1 MSKVLA
7 GEETKSTKPQRGA
20 LCASLGSE
28 LARGRTT
35 VLTGPPG
42 IGKTSMLRAIV
53 GHPEVRRQPIRHA
66 AASVTAQRFPFGAF
80 AGFVRFDSRSNDTT
94 MMSQLIDE
102 FRNAPTK
109 SIVVVDDA
117 HVLDDQSASLLHHLV
132 VENLA
137 TVLTA
142 IRSDSAVPDAVRHL
156 IHDSLAEIVPI
167 PALTDQEIISFA
179 EAELNGVID
188 RSTAKLIIMSSEG
201 NPLIVRELLSA
212 TRAVGLLRK
221 IGNTW
226 SASRL
231 VPGSS
236 ARELVRDRI
245 NSLDPTLLTVGK
257 VFAVGGGL
265 PLRIANAAVGA
276 DKLLQARANG
286 LITSQ
291 PDRDLYDLVH
301 PLFAETI
308 RADVAPDEVVTIT
321 STLLDLSD
329 HEPVTTED
337 LVIRR
342 CLWALELSG
351 HRQADPNVLLTAAD
365 TLFNTARF
373 EPAIRIAEAALHCGG
388 GKRAEQ
394 MLQRFRGVIGAK
406 RSALPNDFE
415 GIRVPAGSTIN
426 GQMATQPGDT
436 QNESN
441 ADTNGD
447 TKHGSKTES
456 KTESLDERFQT
467 TIGRAEGFILGI
479 IPFEGLL
486 EELTRIG
493 EELTDNEDSR
503 ADAAEAHWHGTSMRI
518 GANPLTHVV
527 RLRELFETST
537 NQLALITALQ
547 TLSTIMSESGRGE
560 EWIALSHLR
569 EYDEYLGNIFH
580 RVNLGMSRAL
590 AELWL
595 GNVDEVPNVLHRDI
609 LTGAGA
615 DSDLTKVFVSAP
627 EAELALAQ
635 GRPLDAL
642 RSLGVIASMVGELDS
657 AGLFSWAT
665 AASQWASAWNGEAV
679 TIGDV
684 PPLIPLYGR
693 NLADQIELL
702 NCRTLE
708 SQGNLRRA
716 KERALAL
723 ADRTETTGR
732 FAIALSAV
740 QLACGMEPT
749 AELATRAQVLASRCQ
764 GDLAKAQALYCDGL
778 ARDDEATLLLAAE
791 QFETAGYLAFALE
804 TAHRSGEAARRNGH
818 RAGALRGT
826 EMTTRLK
833 ANGVMPTFS
842 MRFSGT
848 PERLTAREM
857 EIAVMAARG
866 SSNRELSDTLGLSRR
881 TVETHL
887 QRIYRKIGVN
897 DRSSLSEFL
906 ASA

>member
-1 MSKVLA
+1 MSKQLA
-7 GEETKSTKPQRGA
+7 GEENRSTKPQRSA

-53 GHPEVRRQPIRHA
+53 GHPEVRRRPIRHA
-66 AASVTAQRFPFGAF
+66 AASVTAQRFAFGAF
-80 AGFVRFDSRSNDTT
+80 AGLVRFDSRSNDTT

-102 FRNAPTK
+102 FRNASTK

-142 IRSDSAVPDAVRHL
+142 VRSDSSVPDAVRHL
-156 IHDSLAEIVPI
+156 IHDSLAAVVPI
-167 PALTDQEIISFA
+167 PALTDEEIVSFA
-179 EAELNGVID
+179 EGELNGVID
-188 RSTAKLIIMSSEG
+188 RSTARLIIMSSEG

-212 TRAVGLLRK
+212 TQAVGLLRK

-236 ARELVRDRI
+236 ARELVRERI
-245 NSLDPTLLTVGK
+245 NNLDPALLTVGK

-286 LITSQ
+286 LVTSQ
-291 PDRDLYDLVH
+291 SDRDLFDLVH

-308 RADVAPDEVVTIT
+308 RADVAPAEVVAIT

-329 HEPVTTED
+329 HEPVNTED

-365 TLFNTARF
+365 SLFNTARF
-373 EPAIRIAEAALHCGG
+373 EPAIRIAEAALRCGG
-388 GKRAEQ
+388 GERAEQ
-394 MLQRFRGVIGAK
+394 MLQRFRGVMGVN
-406 RSALPNDFE
+406 RSALPNDFA
-415 GIRVPAGSTIN
+415 GIRIPADSTT
-426 GQMATQPGDT
+426 GAQ
-436 QNESN
+436 
-441 ADTNGD
+441 
-447 TKHGSKTES
+447 TKSIDGVEASQDK
-456 KTESLDERFQT
+456 SLEERFQT

-486 EELTRIG
+486 DELAQIG
-493 EELTDNEDSR
+493 AELAGNNDTR

-527 RLRELFETST
+527 RLRELFATST
-537 NQLALITALQ
+537 NQLALVTALQ

-560 EWIALSHLR
+560 EWIELSHLR
-569 EYDEYLGNIFH
+569 TYDEYLGNIFH

-590 AELWL
+590 CELWL
-595 GNVDEVPNVLHRDI
+595 GNASEVPVVLRRDI
-609 LTGAGA
+609 LTGPGA

-635 GRPLDAL
+635 GRPLEAL

-679 TIGDV
+679 AIAEV

-693 NLADQIELL
+693 NLTDQIELL

-716 KERALAL
+716 KDRALAL

-740 QLACGMEPT
+740 HLACGIEPT
-749 AELATRAQVLASRCQ
+749 VELATRAQMLASRCQ
-764 GDLAKAQALYCDGL
+764 GLLASTQALHCDGL
-778 ARDDEATLLLAAE
+778 TRDDETALFHAAE
-791 QFETAGYLAFALE
+791 KFETAGYLAFALE
-804 TAHRSGEAARRNGH
+804 AAHRSSEAARRNGH
-818 RAGALRGT
+818 RAAIVRST
-826 EMTTRLK
+826 EMTNRLK
-833 ANGVMPTFS
+833 STGVTPTFS

-866 SSNRELSDTLGLSRR
+866 SSNRELSDSLSLSRR

-897 DRSSLSEFL
+897 DRATLSEFL

>member
-20 LCASLGSE
+20 LCASLGSA
-28 LARGRTT
+28 LAQGRTT

-53 GHPEVRRQPIRHA
+53 DHPEVRRQPIRHA

-80 AGFVRFDSRSNDTT
+80 AGLVRFDSRSNDTT

-156 IHDSLAEIVPI
+156 IHDSLAEIVAI
-167 PALTDQEIISFA
+167 PALTDDEIISFA

-245 NSLDPTLLTVGK
+245 SSLDPALLKVGK

-415 GIRVPAGSTIN
+415 GIRVPFGTA
-426 GQMATQPGDT
+426 
-436 QNESN
+436 
-441 ADTNGD
+441 TNGLAHAQ
-447 TKHGSKTES
+447 TGQSKN
-456 KTESLDERFQT
+456 ESLDERFQT

-486 EELTRIG
+486 EELTHIG
-493 EELTDNEDSR
+493 EELANTSDSR

-595 GNVDEVPNVLHRDI
+595 GNTDEVPNVLRRDI

-679 TIGDV
+679 SIADV

-693 NLADQIELL
+693 NLTDQIELL

-732 FAIALSAV
+732 FAVALSAV
-740 QLACGMEPT
+740 QLGCGIEPT
-749 AELATRAQVLASRCQ
+749 SELATRAQVLATRCQ
-764 GDLAKAQALYCDGL
+764 GVLAKAQALYCDGL
-778 ARDDEATLLLAAE
+778 ARDDESTLLLAAE

-804 TAHRSGEAARRNGH
+804 TAYRSAEAARRNGH

-826 EMTTRLK
+826 EMTNRLK
-833 ANGVMPTFS
+833 ADGVMPTFS

-866 SSNRELSDTLGLSRR
+866 SSNREVSDTLGLSRR

-897 DRSSLSEFL
+897 DRTSLSEFL

>member
-7 GEETKSTKPQRGA
+7 GEELNVAKPQRGA

-53 GHPEVRRQPIRHA
+53 GHPDVRRQPIRHA

-80 AGFVRFDSRSNDTT
+80 AGLVRFDSRSNDTT

-117 HVLDDQSASLLHHLV
+117 HVLDDHSASLLHHLV

-142 IRSDSAVPDAVRHL
+142 VRSDSTVPDAVRHL

-167 PALTDQEIISFA
+167 PALTDEEIVSFA

-188 RSTAKLIIMSSEG
+188 RSTARLIIMSSEG

-245 NSLDPTLLTVGK
+245 NSLDPGLLEVGK
-257 VFAVGGGL
+257 VFAVGGRL

-276 DKLLQARANG
+276 EKLLQARANG
-286 LITSQ
+286 LITSHG
-291 PDRDLYDLVH
+291 DRDLYDLVH

-308 RADVAPDEVVTIT
+308 RADVAPAEVIAIT
-321 STLLDLSD
+321 SALLDLSE
-329 HEPVTTED
+329 HEPVNTED

-342 CLWALELSG
+342 CLWALELSD

-365 TLFNTARF
+365 SLFNTARF
-373 EPAIRIAEAALHCGG
+373 EPAIRIAETVLRTTGSE
-388 GKRAEQ
+388 RAQ
-394 MLQRFRGVIGAK
+394 KMLQRFRGVMGTN
-406 RSALPNDFE
+406 RSALPNNFS
-415 GIRVPAGSTIN
+415 GINLPLGS
-426 GQMATQPGDT
+426 
-436 QNESN
+436 S
-441 ADTNGD
+441 TNGATD
-447 TKHGSKTES
+447 TGLGQGAAVIGASKELAGETSNGATTSAATLE
-456 KTESLDERFQT
+456 ERYQT
-467 TIGRAEGFILGI
+467 SIGRAEGFILGI
-479 IPFEGLL
+479 IPLEGLL
-486 EELTRIG
+486 DELEQIRL
-493 EELTDNEDSR
+493 ELASNGDSR
-503 ADAAEAHWHGTSMRI
+503 SEAAEAHWHGTTMRI

-527 RLRELFETST
+527 RLRELFETSS

-560 EWIALSHLR
+560 EWIAMSYLR
-569 EYDEYLGNIFH
+569 EYDEYTGNIFH

-590 AELWL
+590 AQLWL
-595 GNVDEVPNVLHRDI
+595 GNTKEVSVVLRRDI
-609 LTGAGA
+609 ATGAGA
-615 DSDLTKVFVSAP
+615 DSDLTKVFTSAP

-635 GRPLDAL
+635 GRPLEAL

-679 TIGDV
+679 TIADV

-693 NLADQIELL
+693 NLTDQIELL

-708 SQGNLRRA
+708 AQGNLRRA

-732 FAIALSAV
+732 FAIAVGALH
-740 QLACGMEPT
+740 LACGIEPT
-749 AELATRAQVLASRCQ
+749 LDLAARAQLLASRCQ
-764 GDLAKAQALYCDGL
+764 GVLASTQARYCDAL
-778 ARDDEATLLLAAE
+778 ACDDEAALLLAAE
-791 QFETAGYLAFALE
+791 QFESAGYLAFALE
-804 TAHRSGEAARRNGH
+804 AAHRCTEAARRNGH
-818 RAGALRGT
+818 RASALRGS
-826 EMTTRLK
+826 EMSSRLK
-833 ANGVMPTFS
+833 AAGVTPTFS

-866 SSNRELSDTLGLSRR
+866 ASNRDVSESLSLSRR

-897 DRSSLSEFL
+897 DRTSLSEFL

>member
-1 MSKVLA
+1 MSKAVA
-7 GEETKSTKPQRGA
+7 GEEAKTNNQQRSA
-20 LCASLGSE
+20 LCASLGSV
-28 LARGRTT
+28 LAQGRST

-80 AGFVRFDSRSNDTT
+80 AGLVRFDTRSNDTT

-102 FRNAPTK
+102 FRNTRAK

-117 HVLDDQSASLLHHLV
+117 HVLDDHSASLLHHLV
-132 VENLA
+132 VEDLA
-137 TVLTA
+137 TVLTTV
-142 IRSDSAVPDAVRHL
+142 RSDSTVPDAVRHL

-167 PALTDQEIISFA
+167 PALTDDEIVSFA
-179 EAELNGVID
+179 ETELNGVID
-188 RSTAKLIIMSSEG
+188 RSTARLLIMSSEG
-201 NPLIVRELLSA
+201 NPLIIRELLSA
-212 TRAVGLLRK
+212 TRTVGLLRK
-221 IGNTW
+221 VGNTW

-231 VPGSS
+231 VPGTS

-245 NSLDPTLLTVGK
+245 TNLDSGLLEVGK

-265 PLRIANAAVGA
+265 PLRMANAAVGA
-276 DKLLQARANG
+276 DKLLQARAQG

-291 PDRDLYDLVH
+291 PNRDLYDLVH
-301 PLFAETI
+301 PLFAEAI
-308 RADVAPDEVVTIT
+308 RAEVSPEEVVAIT
-321 STLLDLSD
+321 SALLDLSE

-342 CLWALELSG
+342 CLWAFELSD

-365 TLFNTARF
+365 SLFNTARF
-373 EPAIRIAEAALHCGG
+373 EPAIRIAEAVLRTTGSE
-388 GKRAEQ
+388 RAQ
-394 MLQRFRGVIGAK
+394 KMLQRFRGVIGDK
-406 RSALPNDFE
+406 RSALPNDFT
-415 GIRVPAGSTIN
+415 GIRIPMASTI
-426 GQMATQPGDT
+426 GPSIDQ
-436 QNESN
+436 
-441 ADTNGD
+441 
-447 TKHGSKTES
+447 KKTEA
-456 KTESLDERFQT
+456 TRAETLEERFQT

-479 IPFEGLL
+479 IAFEGLL
-486 EELTRIG
+486 DDLAQIGDELARS
-493 EELTDNEDSR
+493 NDSR
-503 ADAAEAHWHGTSMRI
+503 ADAAEAHWHATAMRI
-518 GANPLTHVV
+518 GTNPLTHVE
-527 RLRELFETST
+527 RLRELFDTST
-537 NQLALITALQ
+537 NQLALITTVQ

-560 EWIALSHLR
+560 EWIAMSHLR
-569 EYDEYLGNIFH
+569 EYDEYAGNIFH

-590 AELWL
+590 AQLWL
-595 GNVDEVPNVLHRDI
+595 GNTGEVPLVLRRDI
-609 LTGAGA
+609 SSGAGA
-615 DSDLTKVFVSAP
+615 DADLTKVFTSVP

-635 GRPLDAL
+635 GRPLEAV
-642 RSLGVIASMVGELDS
+642 RCLGVIASMVGELDS

-679 TIGDV
+679 SIPDV
-684 PPLIPLYGR
+684 PPLIPQYGR
-693 NLADQIELL
+693 NLTDQIELL

-732 FAIALSAV
+732 FAVALAALH
-740 QLACGMEPT
+740 LACGIEST
-749 AELATRAQVLASRCQ
+749 AELAMRAQVLAARCQ
-764 GDLAKAQALYCDGL
+764 GLLASSQALHCEAL
-778 ARDDEATLLLAAE
+778 ARDDDAALLLAAE
-791 QFETAGYLAFALE
+791 QFESVGYLAFALE
-804 TAHRSGEAARRNGH
+804 TAHRSAEAARRNGH
-818 RAGALRGT
+818 RAGAIRAA
-826 EMTTRLK
+826 EMTNRLK
-833 ANGVMPTFS
+833 TAGVMPTFA

-866 SSNRELSDTLGLSRR
+866 SSNRELSDSLGLSRR

-897 DRSSLSEFL
+897 DRASLAEFL